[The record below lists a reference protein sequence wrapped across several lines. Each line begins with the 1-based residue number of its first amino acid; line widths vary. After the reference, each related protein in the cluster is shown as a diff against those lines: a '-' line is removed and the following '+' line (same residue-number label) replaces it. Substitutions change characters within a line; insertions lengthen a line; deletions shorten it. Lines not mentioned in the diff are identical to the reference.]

1 MRHTERNLFI
11 VLFVLVSVASLCTAE
26 SVPSTPRPYRSAVL
40 DLLARYAQAQSA
52 KPGPGSQT
60 GFGGEEARAS
70 GGARTVHFP
79 ADRSLG
85 KLYTQDANT
94 VRELTY
100 WFHWTGTGE
109 GEREYLCEA
118 QGDVQVPAGKRL
130 SLTVSKAGSR
140 DLSALAQLRPDEL
153 YGLGFEV
160 SLAGPVTLSEGWM
173 KYIAH
178 LTGLNSLALAVR
190 GLSLVE
196 MESIK
201 ALVSLEYLHAPD
213 GLTDA
218 GMAYVAELPSLKGLY
233 FECKDS
239 RVTDA
244 GLQHLSRLNSI
255 EELYL
260 KGERMGD
267 AGLAYLRDL
276 PRLKYLCLYGSNF
289 TDKGMVHVKQMPSL
303 RILSFHESLCR
314 ITDAGLAQISQM
326 PNLESLCLHGMRGIT
341 DAGAA
346 HLAKM
351 RSLRKLNIGSS
362 QVTDRGLAYLAQIK
376 TLEQIELPQDQKG
389 ITDAGL
395 VYIGEL
401 PNLKALHISRIH
413 FNDPKMNKEYYTDK
427 GIEALTKCRD
437 LEELSI
443 GSPGIT
449 DAGMDQVA
457 KLTNLRNLNLF
468 GCDNVT
474 DKGLARLAELK
485 SLTNLYIAHAD
496 ITISGLNRLNSLSN
510 LTRLHAYDL
519 RRGGAVLDLSGLAN
533 LEDMILSFGRKSS
546 DAFTDA
552 DLVCLAGLKRLK
564 GLQIGPPDFTDNGI
578 AALSGLVRLEKLNI
592 GGATLTDEAF
602 KHIANM
608 KRLELLN
615 VSNGVWDT
623 GKSAWGGGGSFTD
636 KALSH
641 LEGLTQ
647 LNMLEISS
655 DHIFGS
661 AAVQRLRKALPGLDS
676 VRVNTGAAMRD
687 RSSERQGPPVNRP
700 AAAGQGR
707 GQNR

>member
-1 MRHTERNLFI
+1 MFI
-11 VLFVLVSVASLCTAE
+11 RLLILVFAASVCMGE
-26 SVPSTPRPYRSAVL
+26 SAPRPLRSAVL
-40 DLLARYAQAQSA
+40 ELLARYARGQPA

-60 GFGGEEARAS
+60 GFGGEEARVS
-70 GGARTVHFP
+70 GGTHIVHFP

-85 KLYTQDANT
+85 KLYTRDANT

-140 DLSALAQLRPDEL
+140 DLSALSQLMPDDL

-160 SLAGPVTLSEGWM
+160 SLAGSMTLSEGWM
-173 KYIAH
+173 KHIAH
-178 LTGLNSLALAVR
+178 LTGLKSLALAVR

-218 GMAYVAELPSLKGLY
+218 GLAYVAELPSLKGLY

-244 GLQHLSRLNSI
+244 GLRHLSKLASI

-267 AGLAYLRDL
+267 AGLTYLRDL
-276 PRLKYLCLYGSNF
+276 PRLKYLCLYGSGF
-289 TDKGMVHVKQMPSL
+289 TDKGMVNVKQMPSL

-314 ITDAGLAQISQM
+314 ITDAGLAHISQI

-341 DAGAA
+341 DAGLS

-351 RSLRKLNIGSS
+351 RSLKKLNIGSS
-362 QVTDRGLAYLAQIK
+362 QVTDRGLAYLVQIK
-376 TLEQIELPQDQKG
+376 TLEQLDLPQDQKG

-395 VYIGEL
+395 AHIAEL
-401 PNLKALHISRIH
+401 PNLKALHISRVH

-427 GIEALTKCRD
+427 GLEALVKCRG

-449 DAGMDQVA
+449 DAGMDHVA
-457 KLTNLRNLNLF
+457 KLTNLTSLVVF

-474 DKGLARLAELK
+474 DRGLARLAGLK
-485 SLTNLYIAHAD
+485 SLTHLYIADTD

-510 LTRLHAYDL
+510 LSRLHVGEL
-519 RRGGAVLDLSGLAN
+519 RRDGAVLDLSGMTN
-533 LEDMILSFGRKSS
+533 LEDLLLSFAHKSA

-552 DLVCLAGLKRLK
+552 DLVSLAGLKQLK
-564 GLQIGPPDFTDNGI
+564 GLQIGPPDFTDNGV
-578 AALSGLVRLEKLNI
+578 ASLTGLVRLERLSM
-592 GGATLTDEAF
+592 GGAGLTDEAF
-602 KHIANM
+602 KHVGNM
-608 KRLELLN
+608 KRLQL
-615 VSNGVWDT
+615 VTASDGVWDVD
-623 GKSAWGGGGSFTD
+623 KSAWGSGGSFTD
-636 KALSH
+636 KALSY

-655 DHIFGS
+655 EHVFSS

-676 VRVNTGAAMRD
+676 IRVNTGNAMRD
-687 RSSERQGPPVNRP
+687 QSSERQGPPANTPTRQAVRT
-700 AAAGQGR
+700 R
-707 GQNR
+707 

>member
-1 MRHTERNLFI
+1 MGHTERNLFI
-11 VLFVLVSVASLCTAE
+11 MVLILVSAASVCTAE
-26 SVPSTPRPYRSAVL
+26 SVPSTPSPYRSAVL
-40 DLLARYAQAQSA
+40 ELLARYAQGQPA

-60 GFGGEEARAS
+60 GPGGEEARVS
-70 GGARTVHFP
+70 GGARIVHFP

-94 VRELTY
+94 VREFTY

-109 GEREYLCEA
+109 GEPEYLCEA

-140 DLSALAQLRPDEL
+140 DLSALSQLRPDDL

-160 SLAGPVTLSEGWM
+160 SLAGPVTPSEGWM
-173 KYIAH
+173 KHIAH
-178 LTGLNSLALAVR
+178 LTGLKSLALAVR
-190 GLSLVE
+190 GLSLAE
-196 MESIK
+196 MESMK
-201 ALVSLEYLHAPD
+201 GLVSLEYLHAPD

-218 GMAYVAELPSLKGLY
+218 GLAYVAELPSLKGLY

-244 GLQHLSRLNSI
+244 GLRHLSKLNSI

-276 PRLKYLCLYGSNF
+276 PRLKYLCLYGSRF
-289 TDKGMVHVKQMPSL
+289 TDNGMVQVKQMSSL

-314 ITDAGLAQISQM
+314 ITDAGLAHISQM
-326 PNLESLCLHGMRGIT
+326 PSLESLCLHGTRGIT
-341 DAGAA
+341 DDGVA
-346 HLAKM
+346 HIAKM
-351 RSLRKLNIGSS
+351 RSLKKLNIGSS
-362 QVTDRGLAYLAQIK
+362 QVTDRGLAYLAQVK
-376 TLEQIELPQDQKG
+376 TLEQLDLPQDQKG

-395 VYIGEL
+395 AHIAEL

-427 GIEALTKCRD
+427 GLEALVKRRD

-443 GSPGIT
+443 GSPGVT
-449 DAGMDQVA
+449 DAGMEHVA
-457 KLTNLRNLNLF
+457 KLTSLKSLNLF

-474 DKGLARLAELK
+474 DRGLARLAGLK
-485 SLTNLYIAHAD
+485 SLTNLHIAHAD
-496 ITISGLNRLNSLSN
+496 ITVSGLNRLNSLSN
-510 LTRLHAYDL
+510 LTRLHVGEL

-533 LEDMILSFGRKSS
+533 LEDLILSFAHKSA
-546 DAFTDA
+546 DAFTDS

-564 GLQIGPPDFTDNGI
+564 GLQIGPPDFTDNGV
-578 AALSGLVRLEKLNI
+578 ASLTGLVRLERLSI
-592 GGATLTDEAF
+592 GGPRLTDESF
-602 KHIANM
+602 KHTANM

-615 VSNGVWDT
+615 VSNGVWDM
-623 GKSAWGGGGSFTD
+623 GKSAWGSGGGFTD
-636 KALSH
+636 KALSY

-655 DHIFGS
+655 EHIFGS

-676 VRVNTGAAMRD
+676 IRVNTGAAMRD
-687 RSSERQGPPVNRP
+687 QSSSSGRQGPPVNRQAPRP
-700 AAAGQGR
+700 A
-707 GQNR
+707 QNR